1 MYKKVMVPLDGS
13 QLVECVLLHVEAIA
27 KGCQVQNVV
36 FVRAVEPFYVPPS
49 SDYSFSEEQKAQI
62 NEEHGKEAK
71 DYLNNLVSQ
80 TKYGGVNVQSE
91 VITGRAAEK
100 LADYAT
106 KNGVDLIIIA
116 THGRSGI
123 TRWVWGSVADRILRS
138 SCVPILM
145 VLAPGCK
152 PGS

>member
-1 MYKKVMVPLDGS
+1 MVPLDGS
-13 QLVECVLLHVEAIA
+13 QLAECVLPHVEATA

-36 FVRAVEPFYVPPS
+36 FVRAVEPFYVPS
-49 SDYSFSEEQKAQI
+49 TSDYSFSEEQKAQI
-62 NEEHGKEAK
+62 DEEHEKEAK

-91 VITGRAAEK
+91 VITGRAAES

-123 TRWVWGSVADRILRS
+123 TRWVWGSVAERILHS
-138 SCVPILM
+138 SCVPVLM
-145 VLAPGCK
+145 VRAPECN

>member
-1 MYKKVMVPLDGS
+1 M
-13 QLVECVLLHVEAIA
+13 
-27 KGCQVQNVV
+27 
-36 FVRAVEPFYVPPS
+36 PS
-49 SDYSFSEEQKAQI
+49 TSDYSFSEEQKAQI
-62 NEEHGKEAK
+62 DEEHEKEAK

-91 VITGRAAEK
+91 VITGRAAES

-123 TRWVWGSVADRILRS
+123 TRWVWGSVAERILHS
-138 SCVPILM
+138 SCVPVLM
-145 VLAPGCK
+145 VRAPECN